1 MLFWGR
7 WGTPIPYRVP
17 VHVVVGEPLTVTQDP
32 NPSDDAVAAMLGAS
46 TRWKTCSSSTRRRRG
61 ALDTRLSCCSGVR
74 VPTPSVCLRFRK
86 RVRILVRFAVA
97 PPCAP

>member
-32 NPSDDAVAAMLGAS
+32 NPSDDAVAAMLGAFIYAMENLFEQHKAAAGCAGH
-46 TRWKTCSSSTRRRRG
+46 T
-61 ALDTRLSCCSGVR
+61 
-74 VPTPSVCLRFRK
+74 
-86 RVRILVRFAVA
+86 LVVL
-97 PPCAP
+97 